1 MVSDI
6 PGWYLAGGR
15 SVNAAINTGGPP
27 GLPVIFLGVPD
38 LRTVGLIA
46 FACLI
51 PLAGSGQTTHK
62 KRPATSASKP
72 SSGQKTRAKSGTKL
86 SKSGTTRSRSR
97 AAGNTTTAKYRR
109 GSRGKTASWRTRQLA
124 PNPARYKEIQQA
136 LAARGYLKAAPSG
149 VWDNESADALRHF
162 QQDQNLEP
170 TGKLNSMSL
179 IALGLGPKHEGGP
192 VPATPKAVQPPQNPT
207 APAVPQGSIP
217 QGAAEHAPPAVNTPS
232 STPSSS
238 PPKTQP

>member
-1 MVSDI
+1 
-6 PGWYLAGGR
+6 
-15 SVNAAINTGGPP
+15 
-27 GLPVIFLGVPD
+27 
-38 LRTVGLIA
+38 LRTVGLVA

-72 SSGQKTRAKSGTKL
+72 TAGKKSPAKSGP
-86 SKSGTTRSRSR
+86 TRSRSR
-97 AAGNTTTAKYRR
+97 AAGNTTTAKHRQ
-109 GSRGKTASWRTRQLA
+109 GSRAKAASWRTRQLA
-124 PNPARYKEIQQA
+124 PNPDRYKEIQRA
-136 LAARGYLKAAPSG
+136 LAAKGYLKAAPSG

-162 QQDQNLEP
+162 QQDQDLEP

-192 VPATPKAVQPPQNPT
+192 APATPKGIQPPQNPT
-207 APAVPQGSIP
+207 PPAVPQGSTP
-217 QGAAEHAPPAVNTPS
+217 VGAAEQTPPLAPPAVNAP

-238 PPKTQP
+238 PPKPQP